1 MPMSNVGDLRKIMVE
16 TSLYGLKK
24 KKKQLKPWGLQLCHP
39 WRVGF
44 CATCP
49 PPPAPHPWDNAVWV
63 TGTSHCLLRSSPFLS
78 EHTQGYSVSKGS
90 WDFLSIFFI
99 EPSNSPWNFHFS
111 ILTIVSL
118 CQQDRGPFQQAC
130 FQKECV
136 IMLSPSSDYRHLAIK
151 THPATC
157 WRGWGPEHGA
167 TAPKMQ
173 THSLSYP

>member
-1 MPMSNVGDLRKIMVE
+1 MRSSALP
-16 TSLYGLKK
+16 SLESRI
-24 KKKQLKPWGLQLCHP
+24 LCHP
-39 WRVGF
+39 PAQPPFLAPETMLSELLGHLTVSWGATHFSLNTHRVI
-44 CATCP
+44 
-49 PPPAPHPWDNAVWV
+49 VWV
-63 TGTSHCLLRSSPFLS
+63 RGPGTFCPF
-78 EHTQGYSVSKGS
+78 
-90 WDFLSIFFI
+90 FFI

-111 ILTIVSL
+111 ILTVVSL